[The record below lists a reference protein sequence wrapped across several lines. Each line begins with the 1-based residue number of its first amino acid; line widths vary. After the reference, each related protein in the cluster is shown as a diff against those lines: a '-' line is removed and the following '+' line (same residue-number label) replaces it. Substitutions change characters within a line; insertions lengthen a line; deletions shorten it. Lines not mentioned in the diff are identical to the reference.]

1 MGLVELWVLA
11 WRVYKQY
18 LFSLDLIN
26 IGSGSLSGPETSQ
39 FSIVSVD
46 MPNSRT
52 CPNENPFKLISN
64 SIMVCQ

>member
-26 IGSGSLSGPETSQ
+26 IGSGSRSGPETSLII
-39 FSIVSVD
+39 SLD
-46 MPNSRT
+46 MPNSRP